1 MALYFDDM
9 LLEEIRQRNDIVDLI
24 SMYTDLKQ
32 SGNRFL
38 GLCPFHKEKTPSFF
52 VNKEDQLYYCFG
64 CHEGGNII
72 NFVEKVNNL
81 DFIEAVKFLAER
93 GGVNL
98 PEENGEVSKEHQL
111 KKDIYE
117 INKASAIYFHN
128 NLMNDKNALKY
139 LTDRGLD
146 IKTIKN
152 FGLGYSKSTYTD
164 LYEHLKLKGFSE
176 WAMLKAGVI
185 SKKENGVYDFFRG
198 RIVFPVI
205 DLRGNVLAFSGRVM
219 DDSLPKYLN
228 TGETEAFKKRQ
239 NLFGLNLAKNSKK
252 DYIILA
258 EGQMD
263 VIALHKYG
271 FNNAVASLGTAFCE
285 EHAKLIKRYAKKVVI
300 CYDNDTAGQNAT
312 NKAADYL
319 ISEGIFVNVAI
330 LKGGKDPDEILKKSG
345 EEYFSNI
352 IKNAP
357 TYMEYLLN
365 KEILNHDLNTMEGK
379 ISYARS
385 ATNYLTKV
393 IDPLERELYIKRISR
408 ELDISEELIYG
419 ELKKISSFTKRNEEK
434 KQEIKENIKRQK
446 ETSVDKI
453 NNNLDVC
460 EGELINILI
469 NNITWFKRLRNHLGD
484 NYFSFEIYN
493 KIFSTLSSLMEER
506 GGYDINMIV
515 DRLSEK
521 EKGKII
527 RFKMKELNY
536 EVNEK
541 NISELLKRIEYLK
554 NQQNVANADSMED
567 LNAQLMKLRNKES
580 MNNK

>member
-385 ATNYLTKV
+385 ATNHLTKV

-536 EVNEK
+536 DVNEK